1 MRLEYRI
8 LEIAQ
13 GDEQECNVC
22 FLDFD
27 DPTLLNFDTAPAT
40 HQMVAR
46 NTPDGYSDIVFICG
60 ECKNDYDNNNLTLC
74 LKCGRLKIN
83 KKKKKKK
90 KKNKKTKK
98 KKKEIKRS
106 KEWSINCSN

>member
-40 HQMVAR
+40 HQMVAH
-46 NTPDGYSDIVFICG
+46 NTPDGYTDIVFICS
-60 ECKNDYDNNNLTLC
+60 ECKKDYNNNTLP
-74 LKCGRLKIN
+74 
-83 KKKKKKK
+83 
-90 KKNKKTKK
+90 
-98 KKKEIKRS
+98 
-106 KEWSINCSN
+106 